1 MFKTK
6 KLCNG
11 KMELVII
18 SSCVFLIILAIST
31 IIAYIKKTNITC
43 LLILSL
49 ILAICFSIQTYK
61 LLVLKILKVIINEY
75 FEVPKKV
82 LSNNSNYQEKLD
94 KIDEYVEYYK
104 KIFSKSDL
112 NKINFT
118 RELVTQNIKD
128 KNSIKDA
135 NHVTYTS

>member
-1 MFKTK
+1 MLKTK

-31 IIAYIKKTNITC
+31 IIAYIKKTNIAC

-75 FEVPKKV
+75 FEIPKKV
-82 LSNNSNYQEKLD
+82 LSNNSDYQEKLD

>member
-1 MFKTK
+1 MFKKK

-75 FEVPKKV
+75 FEIPKKV